1 MYARVAAF
9 ENPRLSE
16 PSLVDELTKAARDS
30 SPKWQEA
37 LPNAQGHLMLI
48 DRESGRSLGITF
60 FENESQIQEAEPVFE
75 RMGNEIPEET
85 RGKRVGVSSYE
96 VLTAEG
102 GEGAK
107 AARLTIF
114 EGDADRI
121 DEVTQKSIEE
131 ILPKAKQM
139 PGWKGIF
146 SLADRASGKVKLIT
160 LWESPEA
167 MQASEEQGEKLRQ
180 ENVAAGAGKIAGV
193 RRYEVAF
200 AMTPS
205 EVEAL
210 RR

>member
-1 MYARVAAF
+1 MYARVAEF
-9 ENPRLSE
+9 DNPRLSE
-16 PSLVDELTKAARDS
+16 PSLVDELMKSARDS
-30 SPKWQEA
+30 SPQWQEA

-48 DRESGRSLGITF
+48 DRENGRGLGITF
-60 FENESQIQEAEPVFE
+60 FETEAQIREAEPVFE
-75 RMGNEIPEET
+75 RMGDEIPEET

-121 DEVTQKSIEE
+121 DEVTKRSIEE

-139 PGWKGIF
+139 PGWKGIVSF
-146 SLADRASGKVKLIT
+146 ADRASGKVKLIT

-167 MQASEEQGEKLRQ
+167 MQASEAQGEKLRQ
-180 ENVAAGAGKIAGV
+180 ENVEAGAGKIAGV

-200 AMTPS
+200 SMAPS